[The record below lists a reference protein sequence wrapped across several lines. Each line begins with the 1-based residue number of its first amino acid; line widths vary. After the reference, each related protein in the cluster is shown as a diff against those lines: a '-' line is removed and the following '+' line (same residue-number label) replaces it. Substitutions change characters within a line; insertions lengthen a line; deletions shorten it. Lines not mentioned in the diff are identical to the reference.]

1 MNRILPIIVLS
12 QFLCTS
18 LWFAGNSVLPDLVSN
33 LDLSPD
39 YLGHLSSAVQLG
51 FISGTLVFAI
61 FTIADKLSPSK
72 VFFTSSIIASLFNF
86 FISLEGINGTD
97 ILLFR
102 FLTGF
107 FLAGIYPVGMKIAS
121 DYFQKGL
128 GKSLGLLVGALVL
141 GTAFPHLVRSL
152 TESLPWRYVIYSTS
166 AFSTIG
172 GVLIIAFV
180 PDGPYRKSSRK
191 FELGAFLNIFK
202 IKSFRAAA
210 YGYFGHMWELYA
222 FWAFIPFML
231 QYYSN
236 LHSIDFNIPLWSFFI
251 IAVGGISCAFGG
263 FLSIKSNPKHIAAF
277 ALGLSG
283 VCCLF
288 SPLFISMEYPFIFLF
303 FLLIWG
309 LAITAD
315 SPMFSTLIAQ
325 NSPETSR
332 GTALT
337 IVNSIGFG
345 ITILSIQLLNFLSL
359 SIQTEYLFLILGFGP
374 IFGLI
379 SMIRLKFFK
388 N

>member
-1 MNRILPIIVLS
+1 
-12 QFLCTS
+12 
-18 LWFAGNSVLPDLVSN
+18 
-33 LDLSPD
+33 
-39 YLGHLSSAVQLG
+39 LG

-86 FISLEGINGTD
+86 LISLEGINGTD

-102 FLTGF
+102 FFTGF

-152 TESLPWRYVIYSTS
+152 TESLPWKYVIYSTS
-166 AFSTIG
+166 TLSIMG
-172 GVLIIAFV
+172 GILIIALV

-191 FELGAFLNIFK
+191 IELGAFLNVFK

-210 YGYFGHMWELYA
+210 FGYFGHMWELYA
-222 FWAFIPFML
+222 FWAFIPFIL
-231 QYYSN
+231 QYYCN

-251 IAVGGISCAFGG
+251 IAVGGISCAVGG
-263 FLSIKSNPKHIAAF
+263 FLSIKSNPKYIAAF

-283 VCCLF
+283 ICCLV
-288 SPLFISMEYPFIFLF
+288 SPLFISQEYPFILLF
-303 FLLIWG
+303 FLLVWG

-315 SPMFSTLIAQ
+315 SPMFSTLVAQ

-359 SIQTEYLFLILGFGP
+359 SIQAEYLFLILGFGP